1 MAARTRRVVFGRINR
16 RNPGQETLQ
25 MRDFAQ
31 DMAALANSRM
41 TEHLERGTAD
51 RPSRRWVAADMNLTP
66 DETFLTGVIGFSEQ
80 QQQVMFDDESF
91 SWMKGQKEDSDS
103 ASEQTIVPFAV
114 DLRPGQRWVA
124 FATTARLKPQTF
136 RGGFERVLN
145 EAVAALGFIPTAWE
159 FDLVTSKFRIEEWL
173 HENPLVHQL
182 TRTLKFSN
190 PGKDLDED
198 RRQMRALAANR
209 KTEEFKAARGQI
221 LDINSPAFQGKLEG
235 TETGDLDV
243 ILHARGSHGVRD
255 VKFNTRESV
264 DESKVEDF
272 GMNLENGI
280 EVVLRALREYVQ
292 SKQGAAQP
300 ELN

>member
-1 MAARTRRVVFGRINR
+1 
-16 RNPGQETLQ
+16 

-31 DMAALANSRM
+31 DMAALAESRM
-41 TEHLERGTAD
+41 TVHIERNTGD
-51 RPSRRWVAADMNLTP
+51 RPAKRWVAADMNLTP
-66 DETFLTGVIGFSEQ
+66 DGVFLTGLLGFSEQ
-80 QQQVMFDDESF
+80 QQQVTFDHESF
-91 SWMKGQKEDSDS
+91 SWMKGQVEDADS

-124 FATTARLKPQTF
+124 FATTGRLQPSTF

-159 FDLVTSKFRIEEWL
+159 FDLVTSKSRIFDWL
-173 HENPLVHQL
+173 RENPLVHQM

-221 LDINSPAFQGKLEG
+221 LNINSEEFQGKLDG

-243 ILHARGSHGVRD
+243 VLHARGSHGVTD
-255 VKFNTRESV
+255 VKFNTRDSV
-264 DESKVEDF
+264 DESRVEDF
-272 GMNLENGI
+272 GTNLENGI
-280 EVVLRALREYVQ
+280 DVVLRALIEYVQ
-292 SKQGAAQP
+292 SKPREQQP
-300 ELN
+300 ELT